1 MCNGNN
7 NQMRRSCCNENGGQI
22 RDYGPYPIVVNIDKL
37 ANINPNY
44 RSTLWTGEYLQV
56 TLMSIPVGGD
66 IGLEMHPET
75 DQFIRIESGCALVQ
89 MGNSQNNLSYKAKAD
104 NRYAAIVPAGTW
116 HNITNIGNT
125 PLKVYSIYAPPH
137 HPFGTVQATKAIAD
151 AEEAAAAAASAG
163 MGRGCCTNGF

>member
-1 MCNGNN
+1 
-7 NQMRRSCCNENGGQI
+7 
-22 RDYGPYPIVVNIDKL
+22 
-37 ANINPNY
+37 
-44 RSTLWTGEYLQV
+44 
-56 TLMSIPVGGD
+56 
-66 IGLEMHPET
+66 
-75 DQFIRIESGCALVQ
+75 

-151 AEEAAAAAASAG
+151 AEEAAAASAG